1 MSTYAMSDLHGE
13 ADMFHKMLRLIRFSC
28 NDILFI
34 LGDVIDRGPD
44 GIELLLKIMKHPNM
58 ILLMGNH
65 EYMMMQYF
73 SADATETEIRRWNK
87 NGNAPTR
94 DAFLDLDSSTQA
106 KILQDISE
114 LPTHHK
120 LTVGSN
126 SFYLVHGFPGDNV
139 HDEVWGRPNKNSK
152 NPISDS
158 ILIIGHTPVLSV
170 QAPEDKRDELKAS
183 MIRKGMHPTILH
195 AAGFIDIDCGCS
207 YDPPLKTLGC
217 LRLDDMEEF
226 YVNNLGE

>member
-1 MSTYAMSDLHGE
+1 MSIYVMSDLHGE
-13 ADMFHKMLRLIRFSC
+13 ATMFHKMLRLIQFSS
-28 NDILFI
+28 NDTLYI

-44 GIELLLKIMKHPNM
+44 GIQLLLDIMEHPNM

-87 NGNAPTR
+87 NGNTPTR
-94 DAFLDLDSSTQA
+94 DAYLGLDSTTQA
-106 KILQDISE
+106 KILHDISE

-120 LTVGSN
+120 LTVGN
-126 SFYLVHGFPGDNV
+126 YSFYLVHGFPGDNV
-139 HDEVWGRPNKNSK
+139 HDEVWGRPNVNSE

-158 ILIIGHTPVLSV
+158 ILIIGHTPVLSL
-170 QAPEDKRDELKAS
+170 QAPKDKRDDLMAN
-183 MIRKGMHPTILH
+183 MISKCIHPTILH
-195 AAGFIDIDCGCS
+195 TAGFIDIDCGCS

-217 LRLDDMEEF
+217 LRLDDMAEF
-226 YVNNLGE
+226 YVSNLGE